1 MIIFK
6 RKHLSIKWGIFAGI
20 LVFLA
25 ILLLL
30 LFLLQTVYLDDIYK
44 AAKKNTLN
52 NANDKVEQVLE
63 KQLGN
68 LNVIEQQLDE
78 LTAEYDIDIQ
88 ISGEDGTLLYSSLR
102 MYENTLPKQFYQ
114 GFYKRAKENG
124 GGFTKVG
131 RESQETFC
139 NYRTMMS
146 NFVEMLYRQ
155 LLVVCLCP
163 CVLYDILF
171 ISVKNIYSYSQLKEG
186 TYAYGTASVK
196 NI

>member
-1 MIIFK
+1 MYDWKIPSGNPDFCGKLEIV
-6 RKHLSIKWGIFAGI
+6 RISIPI
-20 LVFLA
+20 A
-25 ILLLL
+25 ILIWVMIYPMMLKVDFQSVKQVGKNPKG
-30 LFLLQTVYLDDIYK
+30 LFVTRIVNWL
-44 AAKKNTLN
+44 AK
-52 NANDKVEQVLE
+52 
-63 KQLGN
+63 
-68 LNVIEQQLDE
+68 
-78 LTAEYDIDIQ
+78 
-88 ISGEDGTLLYSSLR
+88 
-102 MYENTLPKQFYQ
+102 P
-114 GFYKRAKENG
+114 
-124 GGFTKVG
+124 FTKIG